1 MESKKALRLKIVLLG
16 SPDAGKTSLMW
27 RFMRDEFIA
36 QSSATTLCSFPCRT
50 VTIDGVD
57 AEVELW
63 DTAGQERYCDMTR
76 LYYRGADCA
85 VAVYDIGAR
94 MSFDALEYWSK
105 ELTLKAGPRV
115 VPEESFSSER
125 WEAPSLV
132 VVGNKADLV
141 EVVSWSEAHTW
152 ARTKAASLFICSA
165 KTGEGVKDAFLEAAR
180 LGLSRR
186 LLLAASFQE

>member
-1 MESKKALRLKIVLLG
+1 
-16 SPDAGKTSLMW
+16 
-27 RFMRDEFIA
+27 MRDEFIA